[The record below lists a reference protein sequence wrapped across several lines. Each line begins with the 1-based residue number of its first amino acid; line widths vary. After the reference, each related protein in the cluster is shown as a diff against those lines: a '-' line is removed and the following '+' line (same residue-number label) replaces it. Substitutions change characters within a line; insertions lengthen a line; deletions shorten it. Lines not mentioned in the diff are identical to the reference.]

1 MKNQDH
7 VISVNLINILSMV
20 LLLLDALVVV
30 FLITRKKRIH
40 YSKEIDN
47 QIGW

>member
-7 VISVNLINILSMV
+7 VIPVNLINILSMV

-30 FLITRKKRIH
+30 FFNHKKEANSLQQR
-40 YSKEIDN
+40 D
-47 QIGW
+47 